1 MNLNY
6 RRKKRERHHAAAQDE
21 DASSAPHLE
30 HQLVARGDATLVTT
44 VEALEEALAH
54 VRAKG
59 VFAYDTEFIGEES
72 YWPRICVVQLAT
84 TERVILV
91 DAFAVT
97 DLKPI
102 FELVADPSIL
112 TIVHAGTQDLEPVRR
127 LLGREPANTLDV
139 QVAAA
144 FAEMPWPAGLE
155 KLVERFAGHK
165 LSKGHTFT
173 NWDARPLSASQLRYA
188 ADDVRYLPLVWERL
202 RCELESRGSLAWAL
216 RECEQS
222 VKIPAR
228 FDEESQVRRTLKSWP
243 MKPAQI
249 PTLRLLTRLRDEI
262 ARKEDLPH
270 RVVMPDETM
279 AEIVKQR
286 PMSPQQLA
294 AVRGLPKRFAQKYG
308 DAIAHAVD
316 EGGKQPPEKLPHG
329 KSLEESGEDRAR
341 IDALLAIISARCI
354 AMGLAPGMVL
364 TRGDLARWWM
374 TRNSPTP
381 EPLFD
386 AGDWRVDAAG
396 SWLER
401 FLKGEAGVTISWHEG
416 KPALGREGKPAP
428 GKE

>member
-21 DASSAPHLE
+21 DSPSAPHLE
-30 HQLVARGDATLVTT
+30 HQLVARGEAQLVTT
-44 VEALEEALAH
+44 QAELDEAIAH
-54 VRAKG
+54 VRAAG

-72 YWPRICVVQLAT
+72 YWPRICVVQIAT
-84 TERVILV
+84 TERVVLV
-91 DAFAVT
+91 DAVAVT
-97 DLKPI
+97 DLRPI
-102 FELVADPSIL
+102 FELVADPSLL
-112 TIVHAGTQDLEPVRR
+112 TLVHAGTQDLEPVRR

-173 NWDARPLSASQLRYA
+173 NWDARPLTASQLRYA

-202 RCELESRGSLAWAL
+202 RCELESRGSLSWAM
-216 RECEQS
+216 RECESS

-249 PTLRLLTRLRDEI
+249 PILRTLTRLRDEI
-262 ARKEDLPH
+262 ARTEDLPH
-270 RVVMPDETM
+270 RVVMPDETL

-286 PMSPQQLA
+286 PVSAQQLA
-294 AVRGLPKRFAQKYG
+294 AVRGLPKRFAQKYA
-308 DAIAHAVD
+308 DAIAQAVE
-316 EGGKQPPEKLPHG
+316 EGGKMPPEKLQHG

-364 TRGDLARWWM
+364 TRGDLSRWWM
-374 TRNSPTP
+374 TRNSQKP
-381 EPLFD
+381 EALFE
-386 AGDWRVDAAG
+386 AGDWRIDAVG
-396 SWLER
+396 NWLDG
-401 FLKGEAGVTISWHEG
+401 FLKGEAGVSIAWEG
-416 KPALGREGKPAP
+416 GRPKLLGT
-428 GKE
+428 

>member
-6 RRKKRERHHAAAQDE
+6 RRKKRERHHAASQD
-21 DASSAPHLE
+21 DDSANTPHLE
-30 HQLVARGDATLVTT
+30 HSLVPRGDARLVTT
-44 VEALEEALAH
+44 AAELEAELAH
-54 VRAKG
+54 VREKG

-72 YWPRICVVQLAT
+72 YWPKICLVQLAT
-84 TERVILV
+84 TERVVLV
-91 DAFAVT
+91 DAVALP

-102 FELVADPSIL
+102 FELVADPALL

-202 RCELESRGSLAWAL
+202 RAELERRGSLAWAM

-222 VKIPAR
+222 GKIPAR

-249 PTLRLLTRLRDEI
+249 PTLRLMTRLRDEI

-270 RVVMPDETM
+270 RVVMPDETL
-279 AEIVKQR
+279 AEIVRQR
-286 PMSPQQLA
+286 PVSVQQLSS
-294 AVRGLPKRFAQKYG
+294 VRGLPKRFVQKYG
-308 DAIAHAVD
+308 DRIAQTVE
-316 EGGKQPPEKLPHG
+316 EGGKMPPEKLAHG
-329 KSLEESGEDRAR
+329 KITEETGEDRAA
-341 IDALLAIISARCI
+341 IDAIIAILGARCI
-354 AMGLAPGMVL
+354 AMGLAPTMVA
-364 TRGDLARWWM
+364 TRGDISRWWM
-374 TRNSPTP
+374 SRMTPTP
-381 EPLFD
+381 EPLFE
-386 AGDWRVDAAG
+386 AGDWRIEAAG
-396 SWLER
+396 AWLES
-401 FLKGEAGVTISWHEG
+401 FLGGTAGVSITWKDGRPSLAG
-416 KPALGREGKPAP
+416 PADK
-428 GKE
+428 

>member
-6 RRKKRERHHAAAQDE
+6 RRKKRERHHAAAQD
-21 DASSAPHLE
+21 DDGSGPPPLE
-30 HQLVARGDATLVTT
+30 HQLVPRGEAQLIATKEQLD
-44 VEALEEALAH
+44 EALAH
-54 VRAKG
+54 VREKG
-59 VFAYDTEFIGEES
+59 LFAYDTEFIGEES

-102 FELVADPSIL
+102 FELVADPALL
-112 TIVHAGTQDLEPVRR
+112 TLVHAGTQDLEPVRR

-243 MKPAQI
+243 MKPAQV

-270 RVVMPDETM
+270 RVVMPDETL
-279 AEIVKQR
+279 AEMVKQR
-286 PMSPQQLA
+286 PVSAQQLA
-294 AVRGLPKRFAQKYG
+294 AVRGLPKRFAQKYA
-308 DAIAHAVD
+308 DAIAQAVD
-316 EGGKQPPEKLPHG
+316 EGGKMPPEKLQHG

-341 IDALLAIISARCI
+341 IDALLAILSARCI
-354 AMGLAPGMVL
+354 AMGLAPGMVV
-364 TRGDLARWWM
+364 TRSELSRWWM
-374 TRNSPTP
+374 TRNSQKP
-381 EPLFD
+381 EALFE
-386 AGDWRVDAAG
+386 AGDWRVDAVG
-396 SWLER
+396 NWLDQFMR
-401 FLKGEAGVTISWHEG
+401 GEASVSIAW
-416 KPALGREGKPAP
+416 KDGRPSLADQG
-428 GKE
+428 

>member
-6 RRKKRERHHAAAQDE
+6 RRKKRERHHAAAQDD
-21 DASSAPHLE
+21 DASNAPHLE
-30 HQLVARGDATLVTT
+30 HQLVARGDAQLVTT
-44 VEALEEALAH
+44 VEQLEEALAH
-54 VRAKG
+54 VRQKG
-59 VFAYDTEFIGEES
+59 LFAYDTEFIGEES

-102 FELVADPSIL
+102 FELVADPALL
-112 TIVHAGTQDLEPVRR
+112 TLVHAGTQDLEPVRR

-202 RCELESRGSLAWAL
+202 RCELESRGSLEWAL

-222 VKIPAR
+222 VRIPAR
-228 FDEESQVRRTLKSWP
+228 FDEESQIRRTLKSWP

-270 RVVMPDETM
+270 RVVMPDESL

-286 PMSPQQLA
+286 PSTAQQLA
-294 AVRGLPKRFAQKYG
+294 AVRGLPKRFAQKYAEAMG
-308 DAIAHAVD
+308 QAID
-316 EGGKQPPEKLPHG
+316 EGGKMPPEKLQHG

-341 IDALLAIISARCI
+341 IDALLAILSARCI
-354 AMGLAPGMVL
+354 AMGLAPGMVV
-364 TRGDLARWWM
+364 TRSALSRWWM
-374 TRNSPTP
+374 TRNTQKP
-381 EPLFD
+381 ESLFD
-386 AGDWRVDAAG
+386 EGDWRVHAVG
-396 SWLER
+396 NWLDE
-401 FLKGEAGVTISWHEG
+401 FLRGESRVSIVWKDGRPSLADKG
-416 KPALGREGKPAP
+416 
-428 GKE
+428 

>member
-6 RRKKRERHHAAAQDE
+6 RRKKRERHHAAAQD
-21 DASSAPHLE
+21 DDSSGKPPLE
-30 HQLVARGDATLVTT
+30 HQLVPRGDAQLITT
-44 VEALEEALAH
+44 AEQLGEALAH
-54 VRAKG
+54 VREKG
-59 VFAYDTEFIGEES
+59 LFAYDTEFIGEES

-91 DAFAVT
+91 DAFAVG

-102 FELVADPSIL
+102 FELVADPALL
-112 TIVHAGTQDLEPVRR
+112 TLVHAGTQDLEPVRR
-127 LLGREPANTLDV
+127 VLGREPANTLDV

-243 MKPAQI
+243 MKPAQV
-249 PTLRLLTRLRDEI
+249 PTLRLMTRLRDEI

-270 RVVMPDETM
+270 RVVMPDETL

-286 PMSPQQLA
+286 PVSAQQLA
-294 AVRGLPKRFAQKYG
+294 AVRGLPKRFAQKYA
-308 DAIAHAVD
+308 DAIAQAVD
-316 EGGKQPPEKLPHG
+316 EGGKMPPEKLQHG
-329 KSLEESGEDRAR
+329 KSLDESGEDRAR
-341 IDALLAIISARCI
+341 IDALLAIVSARCI

-364 TRGDLARWWM
+364 TRTELSRWWM
-374 TRNSPTP
+374 TRNSQKP
-381 EPLFD
+381 EALFE
-386 AGDWRVDAAG
+386 AGDWRVDAVG
-396 SWLER
+396 NWLDQFMR
-401 FLKGEAGVTISWHEG
+401 GEASVSIAW
-416 KPALGREGKPAP
+416 KDGRPSLADKG
-428 GKE
+428 

>member
-21 DASSAPHLE
+21 DSPSAPHLE
-30 HQLVARGDATLVTT
+30 HQLVARGEAQLVTT
-44 VEALEEALAH
+44 QAELDEAIAH
-54 VRAKG
+54 VRAAG

-72 YWPRICVVQLAT
+72 YWPRICVVQIAT
-84 TERVILV
+84 TERVVLV
-91 DAFAVT
+91 DAVAVT
-97 DLKPI
+97 DLRPI
-102 FELVADPSIL
+102 FELVADPSLL
-112 TIVHAGTQDLEPVRR
+112 TLVHAGTQDLEPVRR

-173 NWDARPLSASQLRYA
+173 NWDARPLTASQLRYA

-202 RCELESRGSLAWAL
+202 RCELESRGSLGWAM

-249 PTLRLLTRLRDEI
+249 PVLRTMTRLRDEI

-270 RVVMPDETM
+270 RVVMPDETL

-286 PMSPQQLA
+286 PVSAQQLA
-294 AVRGLPKRFAQKYG
+294 AVRGLPKRFAQKYA
-308 DAIAHAVD
+308 DAIAQAVE
-316 EGGKQPPEKLPHG
+316 EGGKMPPEKLQHG

-341 IDALLAIISARCI
+341 IDALLAILSARCI

-364 TRGDLARWWM
+364 TRGDLSRWWM
-374 TRNSPTP
+374 TRNSQKP
-381 EPLFD
+381 EALFE
-386 AGDWRVDAAG
+386 AGDWRIDAVG
-396 SWLER
+396 NWLDG
-401 FLKGEAGVTISWHEG
+401 FLKGEAGVSIVWEG
-416 KPALGREGKPAP
+416 GRPKLLD
-428 GKE
+428 K

>member
-6 RRKKRERHHAAAQDE
+6 RRKKRERHHAAAQDD
-21 DASSAPHLE
+21 DATSAPHLE
-30 HQLVARGDATLVTT
+30 HQLVARGEAQLVTT
-44 VEALEEALAH
+44 VEQLAEALAH
-54 VRAKG
+54 VREKG
-59 VFAYDTEFIGEES
+59 LFAYDTEFIGEES

-102 FELVADPSIL
+102 FELVADPTLL
-112 TIVHAGTQDLEPVRR
+112 TLVHAGTQDLEPVRR
-127 LLGREPANTLDV
+127 VLGREPANTLDV

-228 FDEESQVRRTLKSWP
+228 FDEESQLRRTLKSWP

-270 RVVMPDETM
+270 RVVMPDETL

-286 PMSPQQLA
+286 PTTAQQMA
-294 AVRGLPKRFAQKYG
+294 SVRGLPKRFAQKYAEQIAQ
-308 DAIAHAVD
+308 AID
-316 EGGKQPPEKLPHG
+316 EGGKMPPEKLQHG
-329 KSLEESGEDRAR
+329 KSFEESGEDRAR
-341 IDALLAIISARCI
+341 IDALLAIVSARCI
-354 AMGLAPGMVL
+354 AMGLAPGMVV
-364 TRGDLARWWM
+364 TRTELSRWWM
-374 TRNSPTP
+374 TRNTQKP
-381 EPLFD
+381 EALFE
-386 AGDWRVDAAG
+386 AGDWRIDAAG
-396 SWLER
+396 NWLDG
-401 FLKGEAGVTISWHEG
+401 FLKGEANVTIGWKDGRPSLEG
-416 KPALGREGKPAP
+416 K
-428 GKE
+428 

>member
-21 DASSAPHLE
+21 DSPSAPHLE
-30 HQLVARGDATLVTT
+30 HQLVARGEAQLVTT
-44 VEALEEALAH
+44 QAELDEAIAH
-54 VRAKG
+54 VRAAG

-72 YWPRICVVQLAT
+72 YWPRICVVQIAT
-84 TERVILV
+84 TERVVLV
-91 DAFAVT
+91 DAVAVT
-97 DLKPI
+97 DLRPI
-102 FELVADPSIL
+102 FELVADPSLL
-112 TIVHAGTQDLEPVRR
+112 TLVHAGTQDLEPVRR

-173 NWDARPLSASQLRYA
+173 NWDARPLTASQLRYA

-202 RCELESRGSLAWAL
+202 RCELESRGSLSWAM
-216 RECEQS
+216 RECESS

-249 PTLRLLTRLRDEI
+249 PILRTLTRLRDEI
-262 ARKEDLPH
+262 ARTEDLPH
-270 RVVMPDETM
+270 RVVMPDETL

-286 PMSPQQLA
+286 PVSAQQLA
-294 AVRGLPKRFAQKYG
+294 AVRGLPKRFAQKYA
-308 DAIAHAVD
+308 DAIAQAVE
-316 EGGKQPPEKLPHG
+316 EGGKMPPEKLQHG

-364 TRGDLARWWM
+364 TRGDLSRWWM
-374 TRNSPTP
+374 TRNSQKP
-381 EPLFD
+381 EALFES
-386 AGDWRVDAAG
+386 GDWRIDAVG
-396 SWLER
+396 NWLDG
-401 FLKGEAGVTISWHEG
+401 FLKGEAGVSIVWEG
-416 KPALGREGKPAP
+416 GRPKLLD
-428 GKE
+428 K

>member
-44 VEALEEALAH
+44 VEALEESLAH

-228 FDEESQVRRTLKSWP
+228 FDEESQIRRTLKSWP

-386 AGDWRVDAAG
+386 ADDWRVDAAG
-396 SWLER
+396 AWLER

>member
-6 RRKKRERHHAAAQDE
+6 RRKKRERHHAAAQGD
-21 DASSAPHLE
+21 DAPDAPHLE
-30 HQLVARGDATLVTT
+30 HQLVARGDAQLVTT
-44 VEALEEALAH
+44 VEALDEALAH
-54 VRAKG
+54 VRSKG

-72 YWPRICVVQLAT
+72 YWPRICVVQIAT

-102 FELVADPSIL
+102 FELVADPTLL
-112 TIVHAGTQDLEPVRR
+112 TLVHAGTQDLEPVRR
-127 LLGREPANTLDV
+127 TLGREPANTLDV

-202 RCELESRGSLAWAL
+202 RCELEARGSLGWAL

-249 PTLRLLTRLRDEI
+249 PVLRMMTRLRDEI

-270 RVVMPDETM
+270 RVVMPDETL
-279 AEIVKQR
+279 ADIVKQR
-286 PMSPQQLA
+286 PVSAQQLSA
-294 AVRGLPKRFAQKYG
+294 IRGLPKRIVQKYS
-308 DAIAHAVD
+308 DAIAQAVD
-316 EGGKQPPEKLPHG
+316 EGGKLPPEKLQHG

-354 AMGLAPGMVL
+354 AMGLAPGMVV
-364 TRGDLARWWM
+364 TRSGLAHWWM
-374 TRNSPTP
+374 TRNSQKP
-381 EPLFD
+381 ELLFD
-386 AGDWRVDAAG
+386 AGDWRIDAVG
-396 SWLER
+396 NWLDGFMR
-401 FLKGEAGVTISWHEG
+401 GEARVTISW
-416 KPALGREGKPAP
+416 KDGRPSLDER
-428 GKE
+428 

>member
-21 DASSAPHLE
+21 DSPSAPHLE
-30 HQLVARGDATLVTT
+30 HQLVARGEAQLVTT
-44 VEALEEALAH
+44 QAELDEAIAH
-54 VRAKG
+54 VRAAG

-72 YWPRICVVQLAT
+72 YWPRICVVQIAT
-84 TERVILV
+84 TERVVLV
-91 DAFAVT
+91 DAVAVT
-97 DLKPI
+97 DLRPI
-102 FELVADPSIL
+102 FELVADPSLL
-112 TIVHAGTQDLEPVRR
+112 TLVHAGTQDLEPVRR

-173 NWDARPLSASQLRYA
+173 NWDARPLTASQLRYA

-202 RCELESRGSLAWAL
+202 RCELESRGSLGWAM

-249 PTLRLLTRLRDEI
+249 PVLRTMTRLRDEI

-270 RVVMPDETM
+270 RVVMPDETL

-286 PMSPQQLA
+286 PVSAQQLA
-294 AVRGLPKRFAQKYG
+294 AVRGLPKRFAQKYA
-308 DAIAHAVD
+308 DAIAQAVE
-316 EGGKQPPEKLPHG
+316 EGSKMPPEKLQHG

-341 IDALLAIISARCI
+341 IDALLAILSARCI

-364 TRGDLARWWM
+364 TRGDLSRWWM
-374 TRNSPTP
+374 TRNSQKP
-381 EPLFD
+381 EALFE
-386 AGDWRVDAAG
+386 AGDWRIDAVG
-396 SWLER
+396 NWLDG
-401 FLKGEAGVTISWHEG
+401 FLKGEAGVSIVWEG
-416 KPALGREGKPAP
+416 GRPKLLD
-428 GKE
+428 K

>member
-6 RRKKRERHHAAAQDE
+6 RRKKRERHHAASQD
-21 DASSAPHLE
+21 DDSANTPHLE
-30 HQLVARGDATLVTT
+30 HSLVPRGDARLITT
-44 VEALEEALAH
+44 AADLEAEIAH
-54 VRAKG
+54 VREKG
-59 VFAYDTEFIGEES
+59 IFAYDTEFIGEES
-72 YWPRICVVQLAT
+72 YWPKICVVQLAT
-84 TERVILV
+84 TERVVLV
-91 DAFAVT
+91 DAFAVP

-102 FELVADPSIL
+102 FELVADPTLL

-127 LLGREPANTLDV
+127 LLGREPTNTLDV

-228 FDEESQVRRTLKSWP
+228 FDEESQIRRTLKSWP

-249 PTLRLLTRLRDEI
+249 PTLRLLTRLRDDI

-270 RVVMPDETM
+270 RVVMPDETV
-279 AEIVKQR
+279 AEIVKHR
-286 PMSPQQLA
+286 PVSTQQLA
-294 AVRGLPKRFAQKYG
+294 AVRGLPKRFAQRYG
-308 DAIAHAVD
+308 DAIAQAVD
-316 EGGKQPPEKLPHG
+316 EGGKMPPEKLQHG
-329 KSLEESGEDRAR
+329 KSFEESGEDRAR

-354 AMGLAPGMVL
+354 AMGLAPGMVV
-364 TRGDLARWWM
+364 TRGDLSRWWM
-374 TRNSPTP
+374 TRASQKP
-381 EPLFD
+381 EALFE
-386 AGDWRVDAAG
+386 AGDWRIDAVG
-396 SWLER
+396 NWLDA
-401 FLKGEAGVTISWHEG
+401 FLRGDDSVTITWQD
-416 KPALGREGKPAP
+416 GRPLL
-428 GKE
+428 

>member
-6 RRKKRERHHAAAQDE
+6 RRKKRERHHAAAQGE
-21 DASSAPHLE
+21 DAPDTPHLE
-30 HQLVARGDATLVTT
+30 HQLVARGDAELVTT
-44 VEALEEALAH
+44 TEALEGALAH
-54 VRAKG
+54 VREKG

-91 DAFAVT
+91 DAFAVP
-97 DLKPI
+97 DLRPI
-102 FELVADPSIL
+102 FELVADPTLL

-155 KLVERFAGHK
+155 KLVERFAGHR

-173 NWDARPLSASQLRYA
+173 NWDARPLTASQLRYA

-216 RECEQS
+216 RECELS

-228 FDEESQVRRTLKSWP
+228 FDEESQIRRTLKSWP

-249 PTLRLLTRLRDEI
+249 PILRLLTRLRDEI

-270 RVVMPDETM
+270 RVVMPDETL
-279 AEIVKQR
+279 AEIVKHR
-286 PMSPQQLA
+286 PVSAQQLG

-308 DAIAHAVD
+308 DSIAQSVE
-316 EGGKQPPEKLPHG
+316 EGGKLPPEKLQHG
-329 KSLEESGEDRAR
+329 KNLEESGEDRAR

-354 AMGLAPGMVL
+354 AMGLAPGMVV
-364 TRGDLARWWM
+364 TRGDLSRWWM
-374 TRNSPTP
+374 TRASQKP
-381 EPLFD
+381 EALFEP
-386 AGDWRVDAAG
+386 GDWRIDAVG
-396 SWLER
+396 NWLDE
-401 FLKGEAGVTISWHEG
+401 FLRGEATVTISWQD
-416 KPALGREGKPAP
+416 GRPHLAERK
-428 GKE
+428 

>member
-21 DASSAPHLE
+21 DSPSAPHLE
-30 HQLVARGDATLVTT
+30 HQLVARGEAQLVTT
-44 VEALEEALAH
+44 QAELDEAIAH
-54 VRAKG
+54 VRAAG

-72 YWPRICVVQLAT
+72 YWPRICVVQIAT
-84 TERVILV
+84 TERVVLV
-91 DAFAVT
+91 DAVAVT
-97 DLKPI
+97 DLRPI
-102 FELVADPSIL
+102 FELVADPSLL
-112 TIVHAGTQDLEPVRR
+112 TLVHAGTQDLEPVRR

-173 NWDARPLSASQLRYA
+173 NWDARPLTASQLRYA

-202 RCELESRGSLAWAL
+202 RCELESRGSLSWAM
-216 RECEQS
+216 RECETS

-249 PTLRLLTRLRDEI
+249 PILRTLTRLRDEI
-262 ARKEDLPH
+262 ARTEDLPH
-270 RVVMPDETM
+270 RVVMPDETL

-286 PMSPQQLA
+286 PVSAQQLA
-294 AVRGLPKRFAQKYG
+294 AVRGLPKRFAQKYA
-308 DAIAHAVD
+308 DAIAQAVE
-316 EGGKQPPEKLPHG
+316 EGGKMPPEKLQHG

-364 TRGDLARWWM
+364 TRGDLSRWWM
-374 TRNSPTP
+374 TRNSQKP
-381 EPLFD
+381 EALFE
-386 AGDWRVDAAG
+386 AGDWRIDAVG
-396 SWLER
+396 NWLDG
-401 FLKGEAGVTISWHEG
+401 FLKGEAGVSIAWEG
-416 KPALGREGKPAP
+416 GRPKLLGT
-428 GKE
+428 

>member
-21 DASSAPHLE
+21 DSPSAPHLE
-30 HQLVARGDATLVTT
+30 HQLVARGEAQLVTT
-44 VEALEEALAH
+44 QAELDEAIAH
-54 VRAKG
+54 VRAAG

-72 YWPRICVVQLAT
+72 YWPRICVVQIAT
-84 TERVILV
+84 TERVVLV
-91 DAFAVT
+91 DAVAVT
-97 DLKPI
+97 DLRPI
-102 FELVADPSIL
+102 FELVADPSLL
-112 TIVHAGTQDLEPVRR
+112 TLVHAGTQDLEPVRR

-173 NWDARPLSASQLRYA
+173 NWDARPLTASQLRYA

-202 RCELESRGSLAWAL
+202 RCELESRGSLSWAM
-216 RECEQS
+216 RECESS

-249 PTLRLLTRLRDEI
+249 PILRTLTRLRDEI
-262 ARKEDLPH
+262 ARTEDLPH
-270 RVVMPDETM
+270 RVVMPDETL

-286 PMSPQQLA
+286 PVSAQQLA
-294 AVRGLPKRFAQKYG
+294 AVRGLPKRFAQKYA
-308 DAIAHAVD
+308 DAIAQAVE
-316 EGGKQPPEKLPHG
+316 EGGKMPPEKLQHG

-364 TRGDLARWWM
+364 TRGDLSRWWM
-374 TRNSPTP
+374 TRNSQKP
-381 EPLFD
+381 EALFE
-386 AGDWRVDAAG
+386 AGDWRIDAVG
-396 SWLER
+396 NWLDG
-401 FLKGEAGVTISWHEG
+401 FLKGEAGVSIVWEG
-416 KPALGREGKPAP
+416 GRPKLLD
-428 GKE
+428 K